1 MERPALAPQRVQPS
15 PRAARQSEWLRS
27 ALAHHHGPDPGAD
40 NEIVVLATGVDQYLQ
55 EVFHHLAQPSQH
67 DSVSAEDFTAL
78 CAVLGLAT
86 CAAAER
92 ENRTTK
98 EGDADGAKSDEEE
111 EFGDACS
118 ALPCR
123 LSFKDFHSRLC
134 GYFRVRSARGRGTGE
149 GAVRLPVTEDTEL
162 VERQIRLRWPR
173 VRRRKCVSF
182 DLARGQNGSVH
193 RSVKGRAT
201 VDREPDEVAALRELV
216 EDLRSALQGSDARC
230 LALEVAL
237 RRGRSRAPPQHTSFQ
252 TPALSP
258 TTSITLE
265 HGQLV
270 PTRRIKGHC
279 SSGDTPR
286 RRDIRDPLEREL
298 KLIRSS
304 RDGQLEE
311 AMNFNKRLEEELGWA
326 YQEVRKLHGAQLV
339 LRKENNHIR
348 RRAEEAREA
357 LSLGLQR
364 VRMIQEEAQ
373 SVPQLQCRVT
383 QLEAEL
389 HQYRSRCTCLPDPAH
404 QETYPLGAADASSR
418 TECLQRAVEGR
429 AASDEEEE
437 DRGMRGEAQS
447 CPMEVETLR
456 PPGWGGG
463 CQNCPAQSAA
473 SAIHPRVRNLV
484 SRGRCSWKG
493 QTQEQLGGSMR
504 LEKEEKPKGKED
516 KARMEQREKTRLSLL
531 EDKLTDALT
540 LLLHLRNK
548 NVSRR
553 VLGKI
558 VMDTLDACGRSA
570 DGPSQVL
577 QVADA
582 LCVRLSSRD
591 LLGGGEEDK
600 GGESRE
606 KPLVPSSGCKSTSA
620 NPLLIS
626 C

>member
-1 MERPALAPQRVQPS
+1 MERSALAPQRVQPW
-15 PRAARQSEWLRS
+15 PRAARKSEWLRS
-27 ALAHHHGPDPGAD
+27 ALAHHHGPDPCAD

-55 EVFHHLAQPSQH
+55 EVFHHLAHPSQE

-78 CAVLGLAT
+78 CAVLGLA
-86 CAAAER
+86 AAEKAHG
-92 ENRTTK
+92 TTK
-98 EGDADGAKSDEEE
+98 GGDAGGAKGEDDE

-134 GYFRVRSARGRGTGE
+134 GYFRVRSARERATGA

-182 DLARGQNGSVH
+182 DLARDPSGTVH
-193 RSVKGRAT
+193 RPVKGRAA

-237 RRGRSRAPPQHTSFQ
+237 RRERSRAPPPRTSFQ
-252 TPALSP
+252 RPAPSP
-258 TTSITLE
+258 TTSIALAR
-265 HGQLV
+265 GKLV

-279 SSGDTPR
+279 SGAAGDAPR

-311 AMNFNKRLEEELGWA
+311 AMKFNQRLEEEVRWA
-326 YQEVRKLHGAQLV
+326 HQEVRKLHAAELA
-339 LRKENNHIR
+339 LRKENAHIR

-364 VRMIQEEAQ
+364 VRMMQEEAQ
-373 SVPQLQCRVT
+373 SVPQLQCKIT

-389 HQYRSRCTCLPDPAH
+389 HQYRSRCTCIADPAH
-404 QETYPLGAADASSR
+404 QETYPLGAADACSR

-437 DRGMRGEAQS
+437 DRGTRC
-447 CPMEVETLR
+447 CPVEVEKHR
-456 PPGWGGG
+456 PLGRAGG
-463 CQNCPAQSAA
+463 
-473 SAIHPRVRNLV
+473 
-484 SRGRCSWKG
+484 RGRCSWRG
-493 QTQEQLGGSMR
+493 QTQEQL
-504 LEKEEKPKGKED
+504 EKEEKPEGEED
-516 KARMEQREKTRLSLL
+516 KTRPEERETTRLSLL
-531 EDKLTDALT
+531 EDKLTDALK

-553 VLGKI
+553 VLGRI
-558 VMDTLDACGRSA
+558 VMDTLDVCSRSG

-591 LLGGGEEDK
+591 LLGNGGEDE

-606 KPLVPSSGCKSTSA
+606 PLVLPSGCKTSSG
-620 NPLLIS
+620 NPLLIP